1 MNFLDIDESDG
12 EDESSD
18 LNIINPDLVDFNLVS
33 DGDSNHTSVLLA
45 TVESLLV
52 PPEEF
57 ILCSLK

>member
-18 LNIINPDLVDFNLVS
+18 LNIVNPDLVDFNLVS
-33 DGDSNHTSVLLA
+33 DGDSNHISVLLA